1 MSESLAM
8 LASVG
13 WVVFAIGL
21 IGLIIRRNG
30 FTLVLSLLLMF
41 NGTALFWVS
50 ASFYLRSGSLGS
62 SFIFVVVA
70 LASLIIIGLAV
81 VMAMVLGQGNPD
93 IHKTKY
99 LRN

>member
-1 MSESLAM
+1 MNESLSM
-8 LASVG
+8 LATVG

-41 NGTALFWVS
+41 NGMALFWVS
-50 ASFYLRSGSLGS
+50 ASSYWRIGSLGS
-62 SFIFVVVA
+62 SFMFVVVA
-70 LASLIIIGLAV
+70 LASLLVIGLAV
-81 VMAMVLGQGNPD
+81 VMAMVLGQGSPD

>member
-1 MSESLAM
+1 MNESLSL
-8 LASVG
+8 LATVG

-30 FTLVLSLLLMF
+30 FTAVLSMLLMF
-41 NGTALFWVS
+41 NGTVLFWVS
-50 ASFYLRSGSLGS
+50 ASAYWKSGSLGS

-70 LASLIIIGLAV
+70 LASLIVIGLAV
-81 VMAMVLGQGNPD
+81 VMAMVLGQGSPD